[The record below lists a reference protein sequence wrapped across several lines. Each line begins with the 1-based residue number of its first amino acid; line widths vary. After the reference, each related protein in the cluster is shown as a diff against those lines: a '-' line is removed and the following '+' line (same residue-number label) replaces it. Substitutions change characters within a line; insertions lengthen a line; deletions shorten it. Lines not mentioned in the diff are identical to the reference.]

1 MEKQTMT
8 IHEALS
14 ELKTLDKRIFK
25 KITEFTPCVANKHS
39 NDKIKG
45 IDIASFKD
53 KQRAEYQAITD
64 LINRRIN
71 IKKAL
76 VLSNATTKITIDGI
90 EYTVAEAIEMK
101 QSGIELWSK
110 LYENIAS
117 DYSRAQAMCVSNND
131 RLNEAADE
139 YVIRLLGG
147 DGKGTISTKVIDDA
161 KNAYIESN
169 KYDLVEAIHCEAEI
183 SVLENRVNKFLTE
196 VDAALSVSNALTCI
210 EI

>member
-25 KITEFTPCVANKHS
+25 KITELTPCVANKHS

-45 IDIASFKD
+45 IDIASFKEH
-53 KQRAEYQAITD
+53 QRAEYQAITD
-64 LINRRIN
+64 LIQRRIN

-101 QSGIELWSK
+101 QSGIELWSQ
-110 LYENIAS
+110 LYNKVALA
-117 DYSRAQAMCVSNND
+117 YSQTQAICCSNND
-131 RLNEAADE
+131 TLNESADE

-147 DGKGTISTKVIDDA
+147 DNKGSISTKVIDDA

-169 KYDLVEAIHCEAEI
+169 KYDIVEAISCENEI
-183 SVLENRVNKFLTE
+183 DILENRVNKFLAG

>member
-25 KITEFTPCVANKHS
+25 KISEFTPCVANKHS

-53 KQRAEYQAITD
+53 HQQAEYQAITD
-64 LINRRIN
+64 LIKRRID

-76 VLSNATTKITIDGI
+76 VLSNATTKVTIDGI

-101 QSGIELWSK
+101 QSGIELWSN
-110 LYENIAS
+110 LYEKVALA
-117 DYSRAQAMCVSNND
+117 YSQAQNMCASNNSN
-131 RLNEAADE
+131 LNEAADE

-147 DGKGTISTKVIDDA
+147 DGKGAISTKVIDDA

-169 KYDLVEAIHCEAEI
+169 KYDIVEAINCENEI
-183 SVLENRVNKFLTE
+183 NVLENRVNKFLTE